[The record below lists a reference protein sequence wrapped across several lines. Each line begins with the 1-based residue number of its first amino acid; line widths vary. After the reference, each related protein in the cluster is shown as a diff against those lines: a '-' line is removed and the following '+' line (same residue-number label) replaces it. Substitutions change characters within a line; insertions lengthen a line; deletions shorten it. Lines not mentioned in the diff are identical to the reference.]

1 MRATV
6 GGVASR
12 VVRARLDRESELA
25 LAVLKNETGRTESE
39 AVRVALVEAAAK
51 RRTKAA
57 LRAEAERLAADPK
70 DVAEMRRIAAE
81 FDEIRPEWPEW

>member
-51 RRTKAA
+51 RRTSAA
-57 LRAEAERLAADPK
+57 LKAEVARLVADPRYHEEAEQIRQ
-70 DVAEMRRIAAE
+70 E
-81 FDEIRPEWPEW
+81 FEPLEPEWPE